1 MFQDPETMFQ
11 NPGTMFQDPPDPV
24 PNLAPNLDTRYAGYA
39 LRNDTP
45 IRAGTDTRYADT
57 RYGYALRA
65 TPIRST
71 EPLSSQEACTHMFS
85 MPGPRFL
92 NPIDLPT

>member
-39 LRNDTP
+39 PRNDTP
-45 IRAGTDTRYADT
+45 IRATLLIRATPIRATDTRYALR
-57 RYGYALRA
+57 RYA
-65 TPIRST
+65 
-71 EPLSSQEACTHMFS
+71 Q
-85 MPGPRFL
+85 L
-92 NPIDLPT
+92 NH